1 VPAITVDDITV
12 LPRIPEPDP
21 ALAWQRQVV
30 SITSA
35 PGGFE
40 GEGFPV
46 RRAFAGVDLADLD
59 PFVHLDQ
66 MGEVE
71 YAPGEPKGTPWHPH
85 RGFETVTY
93 MIDGTFEHSD
103 SNGGGGVITN
113 GDTQWMTAGAGILHI
128 EKPPEWL
135 VASGGLFHGFQLWV
149 NLPAAQKWSAPR
161 YQDIRASEVGLLTS
175 PDGGALVRVIA
186 GEIAGHAG
194 PGSTYT
200 PMTLVHATLS
210 PGARLSLPWRSDYNA
225 LVYVMAG
232 FGTVGAS
239 SPGFGT
245 GRSGGGAPSEP
256 HPVRTGQFAVFGPGD
271 ALTVSALD
279 ARQQEARS
287 PNLDVLILGGRP
299 IREPVAWAGPFVMNT
314 REEIMQAIADYHAGR
329 LGSIPAIHAAQAI
342 PSVHGAP
349 TTVQESR

>member
-1 VPAITVDDITV
+1 MPAVVVEDITI

-21 ALAWQRQVV
+21 IVARQRAVRG
-30 SITSA
+30 ITNA
-35 PGGFE
+35 PRGFE

-46 RRAFAGVDLADLD
+46 RRAFAGVDLAELD
-59 PFVHLDQ
+59 PFVHFDQ
-66 MGEVE
+66 MGQVE

-128 EKPPEWL
+128 EKPPEAL

-161 YQDIRASEVGLLTS
+161 YQDLRAKEVALVS
-175 PDGGALVRVIA
+175 SSDGGVLVRVIA
-186 GEIAGHAG
+186 GDVAGHAG

-210 PGARLSLPWRSDYNA
+210 PGAKLALPWRADYNA
-225 LVYVMAG
+225 LVYVLAG
-232 FGTVGAS
+232 YGSVGS
-239 SPGFGT
+239 E
-245 GRSGGGAPSEP
+245 GRPIQGG
-256 HPVRTGQFAVFGPGD
+256 QLAVFGPGNTV
-271 ALTVSALD
+271 TVSASM
-279 ARQQEARS
+279 QQDARS
-287 PNLDVLILGGRP
+287 PHLDVIILGGRP
-299 IREPVAWAGPFVMNT
+299 IREPVAWMGPFVMNT
-314 REEIMQAIADYHAGR
+314 R
-329 LGSIPAIHAAQAI
+329 
-342 PSVHGAP
+342 
-349 TTVQESR
+349 